1 MASSRG
7 PLLRHEVRALGPV
20 LFGIPLF
27 VAALFAIAAAMM
39 AFKQAHHSDIGNM
52 LTAGLEGGL
61 PLAVGIVF
69 ATVAARE
76 PALEVQLTLATPYRL
91 TVARRLVLLLLWAA
105 LIEAAAVLWLGL
117 ADPWALHRG
126 GFDAVLTWLA
136 PLLWFAGVGALLAL
150 LLRSAAISG
159 TVLGALW
166 VVQMAFHSY
175 FAANGWTQP
184 WYLFATL
191 YTPGISFWLA
201 NRLELLLTGLALF
214 LAIWAY
220 LGNSEWR
227 FRGEDA

>member
-7 PLLRHEVRALGPV
+7 LLLRHELRVLGPV
-20 LFGIPLF
+20 LFGIPVF
-27 VAALFAIAAAMM
+27 VAALFAVAVGMM

-61 PLAVGIVF
+61 PLAMGIIF
-69 ATVAARE
+69 ATVAAHE

-91 TVARRLVLLLLWAA
+91 TVARRLALLLLWAA
-105 LIEAAAVLWLGL
+105 LIEGLAILWLGVV
-117 ADPWALHRG
+117 DPWALHRG

-136 PLLWFAGVGALLAL
+136 PLFWFAGAGALLAL

-166 VVQMAFHSY
+166 IVQMAFHSY
-175 FAANGWTQP
+175 FAVNGWTQP

-191 YTPGISFWLA
+191 YTPDVSFWLV
-201 NRLELLLTGLALF
+201 NRLELLLTGLVIF
-214 LAIWAY
+214 LAIWGY

>member
-1 MASSRG
+1 MVASRG
-7 PLLRHEVRALGPV
+7 PLLRHELRALGPV
-20 LFGIPLF
+20 LFGIPIF
-27 VAALFAIAAAMM
+27 VAALFAVAAGMM
-39 AFKQAHHSDIGNM
+39 AFKQAQHADIGNM

-61 PLAVGIVF
+61 PLALGIVF

-76 PALEVQLTLATPYRL
+76 PALEVQLTLATPYRV
-91 TVARRLVLLLLWAA
+91 TVARRLTLLLLWAA
-105 LIEAAAVLWLGL
+105 LIEAIAVLWLG
-117 ADPWALHRG
+117 AFDPWALHRG

-150 LLRSAAISG
+150 LLRSAAVSG
-159 TVLGALW
+159 TILGALW

-191 YTPGISFWLA
+191 YTPSVSFWLT
-201 NRLELLLTGLALF
+201 NRLELLITGLALF
-214 LAIWAY
+214 LAIWGY
-220 LGNSEWR
+220 LDNSEWR